1 LTNLN
6 PFHECGGAFDVSHPL
21 ACEIPLVVDS
31 PHSWGL
37 WPKDVFCIAPEN
49 ALATSWDAYVDQLW
63 RSALS
68 AQAPLLS
75 AKFHRSFIDA
85 NRARDDIDPEMLE
98 GAWPYPVRP
107 TEKSDRGFGLIRRYA
122 LPNVPVYDRLLT
134 VSEVRSRIEN
144 FYDPYHLRLKQLI
157 EKTHSQW
164 GMCLHLNCHS
174 MKSIG
179 NDMNDDS
186 GQVRPDMVV
195 SDLDGVSSSQR
206 LTQTIANLLRDQGY
220 SVNINHPYKGA
231 ELIKRYSHPD
241 RKRHSVQIEISR
253 ALYMD
258 EKKFEK
264 SVNFNLLSR
273 NLRNFI
279 IDLTSVIKSSEF

>member
-1 LTNLN
+1 
-6 PFHECGGAFDVSHPL
+6 
-21 ACEIPLVVDS
+21 
-31 PHSWGL
+31 
-37 WPKDVFCIAPEN
+37 
-49 ALATSWDAYVDQLW
+49 
-63 RSALS
+63 
-68 AQAPLLS
+68 
-75 AKFHRSFIDA
+75 
-85 NRARDDIDPEMLE
+85 
-98 GAWPYPVRP
+98 
-107 TEKSDRGFGLIRRYA
+107 
-122 LPNVPVYDRLLT
+122 
-134 VSEVRSRIEN
+134 
-144 FYDPYHLRLKQLI
+144 
-157 EKTHSQW
+157 
-164 GMCLHLNCHS
+164 
-174 MKSIG
+174 
-179 NDMNDDS
+179 MNDDS